1 MKMREIGIAR
11 YGEMKERT
19 MRIGCGEQRV
29 APDEPQVWFTSP
41 EALAKVLAT
50 GNRELVRII
59 AATVPGSLDE
69 LSRATGRAKSNP

>member
-1 MKMREIGIAR
+1 MTMLEIGVANYEEI
-11 YGEMKERT
+11 KDRT
-19 MRIGCGEQRV
+19 MRIGRGEQRV

-59 AATVPGSLDE
+59 AASAPGSLDE
-69 LSRATGRAKSNP
+69 LARATGRAKSNP